1 MTKIM
6 TFYTCMKVM
15 CGDMMCANINP
26 KKVYFRASDYATRV
40 GGTTAYLKEGLRY
53 SIYDLLVGL
62 MLPSG
67 NDASLV
73 LAENFGRFLIL
84 ESCKASYNRMKDHL
98 EMDPYDV
105 AVSKLYIK
113 RFIKRMNHEANKLKL

>member
-1 MTKIM
+1 M
-6 TFYTCMKVM
+6 
-15 CGDMMCANINP
+15 NIHP
-26 KKVYFRASDYATRV
+26 KKVYMRASYYASKIH
-40 GGTTAYLKEGLRY
+40 GTTAYIKEGLRY

-84 ESCKASYNRMKDHL
+84 ESSRN
-98 EMDPYDV
+98 
-105 AVSKLYIK
+105 STI
-113 RFIKRMNHEANKLKL
+113 KLKDNMEIDSYD